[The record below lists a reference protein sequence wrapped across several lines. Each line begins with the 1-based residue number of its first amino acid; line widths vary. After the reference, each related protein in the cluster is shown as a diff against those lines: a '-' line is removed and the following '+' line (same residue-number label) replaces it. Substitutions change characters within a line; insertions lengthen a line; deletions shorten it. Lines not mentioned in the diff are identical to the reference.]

1 MNMKKK
7 IKYLLMGAAMLM
19 SASCA
24 ELFEDEVEI
33 VDSLEAYQISALRL
47 SHNQADMLV
56 GDSLIFTTEIS
67 PDTVEAT
74 FKWTLS
80 DSTTQVVR
88 MIGRRLY
95 ARNRGQVTV
104 YVQAFPPG
112 QSVGD
117 VHPDSIA
124 TDSCLINVIK
134 YDEVSS
140 REFPYEMVFIAQ
152 LEVADTIVTD
162 SLHASRLV
170 ALVDNEVRG
179 RAVMRKAY
187 GIPYLEMRIGS
198 RNLYGEKISFEYYD
212 PSHYMRH
219 EFPSVPF
226 DGATHGTLSAP
237 VVFRINEPEREDEW
251 RIERG
256 ELTIL

>member
-1 MNMKKK
+1 M
-7 IKYLLMGAAMLM
+7 LLVAAVLTL
-19 SASCA
+19 ASCA

-56 GDSLIFTTEIS
+56 GDSLIFTTEVS

-74 FKWTLS
+74 FRWTLS
-80 DSTTQVVR
+80 DSATQVVH

-124 TDSCLINVIK
+124 TDSCLVNVIK

-152 LEVADTIVTD
+152 LEVADTVVTD
-162 SLHASRLV
+162 SVQASRLV

-187 GIPYLEMRIGS
+187 GIPYLELRIGS
-198 RNLYGEKISFEYYD
+198 KNLSGEKIAFEYYD
-212 PSHYMRH
+212 PSHYLRH
-219 EFPSVPF
+219 EFPSVSI
-226 DGATHGTLSAP
+226 DGETHGTLSAP
-237 VVFRINEPEREDEW
+237 VIFRVKEPEKNEEW

-256 ELTIL
+256 ELKIDC

>member
-1 MNMKKK
+1 M
-7 IKYLLMGAAMLM
+7 LLVAAVLT

-24 ELFEDEVEI
+24 ELFEGEVEI
-33 VDSLEAYQISALRL
+33 VDTLEAYQISALRL

-56 GDSLIFTTEIS
+56 GDSLIFTTQVS

-74 FKWTLS
+74 FKWLLS

-95 ARNRGQVTV
+95 AHNRGKVTV
-104 YVQAFPPG
+104 YVQAFPLG

-124 TDSCLINVIK
+124 TDSCLVNVIK

-152 LEVADTIVTD
+152 LKVADTIVTD
-162 SLHASRLV
+162 SQHASRLV

-179 RAVMRKAY
+179 RAVMCEAY
-187 GIPYLEMRIGS
+187 GTPYLELRIGS
-198 RNLYGEKISFEYYD
+198 KSPYGERIAFEYYD

-219 EFPSVPF
+219 EFPAVTF
-226 DGATHGTLSAP
+226 DGETHGTLSAP
-237 VVFRINEPEREDEW
+237 VIFRINEPEREEEW
-251 RIERG
+251 RIEDG
-256 ELTIL
+256 ELKINY